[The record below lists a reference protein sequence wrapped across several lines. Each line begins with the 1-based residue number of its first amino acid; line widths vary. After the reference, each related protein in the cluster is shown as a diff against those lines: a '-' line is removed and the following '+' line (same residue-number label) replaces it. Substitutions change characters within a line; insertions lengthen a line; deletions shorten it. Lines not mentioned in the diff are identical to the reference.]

1 MLSFRAVF
9 SIEFCFGRLP
19 QMAAIE
25 KIVQLLPIS
34 SISGPTL
41 VCFGFEIN
49 QSQGSQPHGPK
60 CFEEV
65 PQKHFHFCVRYQH
78 LQPVFSS

>member
-19 QMAAIE
+19 RMAAIE

-34 SISGPTL
+34 SISRPSL
-41 VCFGFEIN
+41 VCFGFELN
-49 QSQGSQPHGPK
+49 QSQGTKPHVPK

-65 PQKHFHFCVRYQH
+65 PQKHFHFYVNY
-78 LQPVFSS
+78 